1 MAIESTWVL
10 RIIALRVQP
19 RICHRFQDISSQ
31 NFDAEVL
38 TFVRL
43 LLLLLLLN
51 VFDNAPVCQHVTDE
65 SWARAVTW
73 TVIEMRG
80 SRGQY
85 ALSKSSETVSYASVI
100 RQTAPDGRSSMA
112 ESI

>member
-1 MAIESTWVL
+1 MAIESPWVL

-19 RICHRFQDISSQ
+19 RICHRFRDISSP

-43 LLLLLLLN
+43 LLLLLLN
-51 VFDNAPVCQHVTDE
+51 VFNNAPVCQRVTDK
-65 SWARAVTW
+65 SWVRAVTW

-80 SRGQY
+80 SRGEY